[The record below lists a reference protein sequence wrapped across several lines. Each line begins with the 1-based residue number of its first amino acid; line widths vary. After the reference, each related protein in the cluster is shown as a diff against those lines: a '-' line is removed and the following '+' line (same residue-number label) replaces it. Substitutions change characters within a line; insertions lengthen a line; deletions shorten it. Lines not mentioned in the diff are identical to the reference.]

1 MKTVQAVIF
10 FIGAICTLSVD
21 SVSTKL
27 QCKLPAVDIPKD
39 WITMVE
45 PCTAKMREQVQEE
58 LQAALTYMAMG
69 AHFSRDTVNRP
80 GFAKMFFESASEERQ
95 HAIKIISYLLMRG
108 ELTSEVRKL
117 IQNPMP
123 LNESWESGLDA
134 LKDALKLEA
143 HVTRKIRDIIIACEN
158 PSDDG
163 KGFND
168 YHLVD
173 YLSGEFLDEQYK
185 GQKDLANKISNL
197 GKMLENYGI
206 LGEFLF
212 DKKLL
217 SGELF

>member
-1 MKTVQAVIF
+1 MKAVQAIIFVIA
-10 FIGAICTLSVD
+10 AICAHSV
-21 SVSTKL
+21 TAKL
-27 QCKLPAVDIPKD
+27 QCKLPPVDIPKD

-45 PCTAKMREQVQEE
+45 PCTLRMREQVQEE

-69 AHFSRDTVNRP
+69 AHFSRDTINRP
-80 GFAKMFFESASEERQ
+80 GFAKLFFDAASEERQ

-108 ELTSEVRKL
+108 ELTSEVSKL
-117 IQNPMP
+117 IQNPTP
-123 LNESWESGLDA
+123 LNESWESGIEA

-158 PSDDG
+158 PSGDG
-163 KGFND
+163 SGFND

-185 GQKDLANKISNL
+185 GQADLASKISSL
-197 GKMLENYGI
+197 GKMLDYYGT

-217 SGELF
+217 NGEL

>member
-1 MKTVQAVIF
+1 MKSVQAIIF
-10 FIGAICTLSVD
+10 VVVAICAHAVTA
-21 SVSTKL
+21 KL
-27 QCKLPAVDIPKD
+27 TCELPPVEIPKD

-45 PCTAKMREQVQEE
+45 PCTLRMREQVQEE
-58 LQAALTYMAMG
+58 LLAALTYMAMG
-69 AHFSRDTVNRP
+69 AHFSRDTINRP
-80 GFAKMFFESASEERQ
+80 GFAKLFFEAASEERQ

-108 ELTSEVRKL
+108 ELTSQISKL

-123 LNESWESGLDA
+123 LNESWESGIDA

-173 YLSGEFLDEQYK
+173 YLSGDFLDEQYK
-185 GQKDLANKISNL
+185 GQSDLAGKISTL
-197 GKMLENYGI
+197 GKMLDNYGA

-217 SGELF
+217 NGEL